1 MVEQLVYFTRPGG
14 REGGEFMDLTE
25 VNRRGLVMLGCGKM
39 GSAMLEGW
47 LKGGLRA
54 SAVHVIDPRPSDWLQ
69 GTGVGINRDLPTEPA
84 VLMVAVKPQTMAEA
98 LRQVAQFGGGG
109 TLILSVAAGTP
120 IKTYE
125 TAFGPGT
132 RIIRSMPNTPAAVG
146 KGITAIVGNSHATP
160 QDLELAEAMLSA
172 IGQVVRLANEAQ
184 IDAVTGISGSGP
196 AYIFYLIDTLA
207 AAARAEGLPADMAMR
222 LAKATVAGAGA
233 LAEQSDETPEQLR
246 INVTSPNG
254 TTQAGLEVLMG
265 ENGLAPLMR
274 RTVAAATHRARELR
288 K

>member
-1 MVEQLVYFTRPGG
+1 
-14 REGGEFMDLTE
+14 MDWSQ

-54 SAVHVIDPRPSDWLQ
+54 GAVHVIDPNPSDWLH
-69 GTGVGINRDLPTEPA
+69 GTGVAINGNLPDTPA
-84 VLMVAVKPQTMAEA
+84 VLMIAVKPQMMTEA
-98 LRQVAQFGGGG
+98 LPQVEGFGAS
-109 TLILSVAAGTP
+109 TLILTVAAGTP
-120 IKTYE
+120 IKAYE
-125 TAFGPGT
+125 AVFGQGS
-132 RIIRSMPNTPAAVG
+132 RVIRAMPNTPAAVG
-146 KGITAIVGNSHATP
+146 KAITAIVGNAHVTP
-160 QDLELAEAMLSA
+160 EDLDLADAMLAA
-172 IGQVVRLANEAQ
+172 IGQVVRLASESQ

-196 AYIFYLIDTLA
+196 AYVFYMIDTLA
-207 AAARAEGLPADMAMR
+207 AAARAEGLPADMAMQ
-222 LAKATVAGAGA
+222 LAKATVAGAGV

-265 ENGLAPLMR
+265 ENGLASLMR
-274 RTVAAATHRARELR
+274 RTVAAATHRSRELR

>member
-1 MVEQLVYFTRPGG
+1 
-14 REGGEFMDLTE
+14 MDLSE

-47 LKGGLRA
+47 LATGLDVG
-54 SAVHVIDPRPSDWLQ
+54 AVHIIEPKPSDWLQ
-69 GTGVGINRDLPTEPA
+69 GTGVRINGDLPADPA
-84 VLMVAVKPQTMAEA
+84 VLMIAVKPQMMEEA
-98 LRQVAQFGGGG
+98 LPRVAGFGGGG

-120 IKTYE
+120 INAYVD
-125 TAFGPGT
+125 AFGPGT

-146 KGITAIVGNSHATP
+146 KGITAIVGNADATAA
-160 QDLELAEAMLSA
+160 DMDLAEAMLGT
-172 IGQVVRLANEAQ
+172 IGQVVRLSTEAQ

-196 AYIFYLIDTLA
+196 AYIFYMIDALA
-207 AAARAEGLPADMAMR
+207 AAARAEGLPEDMAMQ

-233 LAEQSDETPEQLR
+233 LAEQSDESPEQLR

-265 ENGLAPLMR
+265 EGGLAPLIR
-274 RTVAAATHRARELR
+274 RTVAAATARSRELR